1 MADPLKVLIIDDDED
16 DFLLASAHFA
26 KIPGQT
32 YELRWSPGYDEALA
46 TLEAE
51 RFDVCFVDYQL
62 GARSGLELLEEF
74 ARRDLPSPAIFLT
87 GQSDREID
95 IKAMEAGAT
104 DFLSKASLGADLL
117 ERSIRYAIHN
127 KRAERELEDHVRQ
140 RTAQLQ
146 EAMEQAKAA
155 SQAKSEF
162 LANMSHEIRTPLNG
176 ILGMLQLLQ
185 GTAADEEQEEYITN
199 AVKASKRLTRLLSDI
214 LDLSQVEAGKLPL
227 VETTFE
233 IKGQRDAVVDT
244 FSQLAQEKGLDLE
257 FHIDDRMP
265 PLLVGDEARLRQIL
279 FNLVGNALKF
289 TERGRVTVEA
299 SPLHVRDDGSL
310 RALFTVSD
318 TGIGIAPHLF
328 ADIFEPFVQAEAA
341 YTRRFQGAGLGLA
354 IVRRL
359 VPLLGAALDIDSAE
373 GEGTT
378 VYLSLPLRRPL
389 AERASESGEAVA
401 APGRDRPV
409 KVLLAEDDEENLF
422 YGMAALQKA
431 GCRATPARNGQE
443 ALRLLA
449 AEPFDLIL
457 MDVQMP
463 VMDGVA
469 ATKAIRCGACGEA
482 SKNIPIIA
490 MTAYAM
496 PDDKAKF
503 LAAGM
508 DAYLA
513 KPMDM
518 HALRDAIHNTVSER
532 NKRQSEPASA

>member
-1 MADPLKVLIIDDDED
+1 MADPLKVLIIDDDEE

-32 YELRWSPGYDEALA
+32 YQITWSAGYDEALA
-46 TLEAE
+46 TLEAQ

-74 ARRDLPSPAIFLT
+74 ARRGLPTPAILLT
-87 GQSDREID
+87 GQGDREID
-95 IKAMEAGAT
+95 IKAMKAGAT
-104 DFLSKASLGADLL
+104 DFLSKSRLDANLL
-117 ERSIRYAIHN
+117 ERSIRYSIHN
-127 KRAERELEDHVRQ
+127 KQAERELEDRVRE

-146 EAMEQAKAA
+146 EAMEEAKAA
-155 SQAKSEF
+155 SRAKSEF

-185 GTAADEEQEEYITN
+185 GTGTDEEQNEYITN

-227 VETTFE
+227 VETPFE
-233 IKGQRDAVVDT
+233 IKSQKDAVIDT
-244 FSQLAQEKGLDLE
+244 FSPLAVEKGLALE
-257 FHIDDRMP
+257 FDVDDRMP

-289 TERGRVTVEA
+289 TEHGRVTVTA
-299 SPLHVRDDGSL
+299 APLHVRDDGSL

-328 ADIFEPFVQAEAA
+328 KDIFEPFVQAEAA

-359 VPLLGAALDIDSAE
+359 VPLLGAALDIDSVE

-389 AERASESGEAVA
+389 PANASQTPEAA
-401 APGRDRPV
+401 AVPLKSRPV

-422 YGMAALQKA
+422 YGMAVLRKA
-431 GCRATPARNGQE
+431 GCQVKPARNGRE

-449 AEPFDLIL
+449 AEPFDVIL

-469 ATKAIRCGACGEA
+469 ATRAIRGGACGEA
-482 SKNIPIIA
+482 SRRIPIIA

-496 PDDKAKF
+496 PEDKAKF

-518 HALRDAIHNTVSER
+518 HALRDAIRRMVPTLEASP
-532 NKRQSEPASA
+532 PAAAPA